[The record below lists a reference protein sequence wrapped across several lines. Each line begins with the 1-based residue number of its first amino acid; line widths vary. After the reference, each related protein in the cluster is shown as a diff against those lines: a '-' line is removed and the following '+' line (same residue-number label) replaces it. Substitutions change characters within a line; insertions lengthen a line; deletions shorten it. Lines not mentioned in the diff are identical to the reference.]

1 MLETI
6 YKTGTDLLDDLA
18 GSLVSVLKVLVQ
30 SRFGATLPAP
40 QRSACSVLGN
50 GPSLNDSLTHHL
62 DFIRQTELVV
72 VNSFALT
79 DLFLDLKPQNYAL
92 HDPSYFFRDSN
103 NVRPDIQQTIDVLI
117 QAVNWPMNLYVPRR
131 ANGSYLTNQIEAGN
145 PQIRVVY
152 YNYTVVTGFQGFR
165 HWLYRRNL
173 GMIQSQTVLMAALF
187 LMVNRRFE
195 TVYLFGADQSW
206 HEQIRVTDT
215 NEFQMQNLHFYDKG
229 QAVAYAPTYNAGQ
242 GRSFAMASQ
251 FLSLYKVFRGYELLR
266 DYANTLNVRVLNA
279 SSKSY
284 IDAFE
289 RVTPD
294 RGTVVPDSV
303 LPPAETM
310 NPADQ

>member
-1 MLETI
+1 MPTMLEKL
-6 YKTGTDLLDDLA
+6 YKTGTGLLGNLTS
-18 GSLVSVLKVLVQ
+18 SLVSVLKVLVQ

-40 QRSACSVLGN
+40 QRSTCSVLGN

-79 DLFLDLKPQNYAL
+79 NLFLDLKPQNYAL
-92 HDPSYFFRDSN
+92 HDPGYFFRGGTS
-103 NVRPDIQQTIDVLI
+103 VRPDIKQTIDVLI
-117 QAVNWPMNLYVPRR
+117 QAVTWPMNLYVPRR
-131 ANGSYLTNQIEAGN
+131 AKGSYLTNQIEAGN
-145 PQIRVVY
+145 PRIRVVY
-152 YNYTVVTGFQGFR
+152 YNYTVVTGFRWFC

-195 TVYLFGADQSW
+195 AVYLFGADQSW

-215 NEFQMQNLHFYDKG
+215 NEFQMQNLHFYDQG
-229 QAVAYAPTYNAGQ
+229 QTVAYAPTYNAGQ

-266 DYANTLNVRVLNA
+266 DYAGDLNVRVLNA

-289 RVTPD
+289 RITPD
-294 RGTVVPDSV
+294 RVR
-303 LPPAETM
+303 L
-310 NPADQ
+310 PADSKTPSNA

>member
-6 YKTGTDLLDDLA
+6 YKTGTDWLTDLL
-18 GSLVSVLKVLVQ
+18 GSLVSMLKVLVQ

-40 QRSACSVLGN
+40 RRPTCSVLGN

-62 DFIRQTELVV
+62 AFIRQTELIV

-79 DLFLDLKPQNYAL
+79 DLFPDLKPQNYAL
-92 HDPSYFFRDSN
+92 HDPGYFFRTAT

-117 QAVNWPMNLYVPRR
+117 QVVTWPMNLYVPRR
-131 ANGSYLTNQIEAGN
+131 ARNSYLTSRIEAGN
-145 PQIRVVY
+145 PKIRVVY
-152 YNYTVVTGFQGFR
+152 YNYTVVAGFRGLR

-173 GMIQSQTVLMAALF
+173 GMVQSQTVLMAALF
-187 LMVNRRFE
+187 LMVNRRFGE
-195 TVYLFGADQSW
+195 VYLFGADQSW

-229 QAVAYAPTYNAGQ
+229 QTVAYAPTYNAGQ

-251 FLSLYKVFRGYELLR
+251 FLSLYKVFRGYEVLR
-266 DYANTLNVRVLNA
+266 DYASDLGVTVLNA

-284 IDAFE
+284 IDAFDRVRLPTE
-289 RVTPD
+289 RTTP
-294 RGTVVPDSV
+294 TP
-303 LPPAETM
+303 
-310 NPADQ
+310 